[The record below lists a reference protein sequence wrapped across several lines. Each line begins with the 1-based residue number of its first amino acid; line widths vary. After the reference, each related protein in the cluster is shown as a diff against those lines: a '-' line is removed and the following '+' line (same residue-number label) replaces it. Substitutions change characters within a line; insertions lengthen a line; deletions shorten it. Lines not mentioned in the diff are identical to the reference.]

1 MKNKILRLLSLFLV
15 ICTVAS
21 VVVLPAS
28 AEDMKSIPGGEK
40 IGRILHFR

>member
-1 MKNKILRLLSLFLV
+1 MFGAIL
-15 ICTVAS
+15 AA
-21 VVVLPAS
+21 VVVYAVSAVCLKAVT